1 MQIVLSLK
9 DDGIIL
15 SRDRI
20 ILNEVKVRKWGVL
33 LCALACQQQMGGPHL
48 TFDHLYQ
55 QALFSQGRKGH
66 KTPRT
71 VGVEI
76 DNFRR
81 QMKAIG
87 LIILKRK
94 RGSATT
100 YAFDPAL
107 CILDEEADFSTRL
120 NHLRG
125 SSDAL
130 AFWIKPPL
138 PIHLPWLFSSMRAKV
153 AFAQGQIDIALKHQQ
168 AALALTRDPF
178 LNAASYAEVA
188 RFAYRADRDLALD
201 MRDQAMDFVE
211 SGRMNGAI
219 AQIFAPRIRVSY
231 AFQDDVSAE
240 VQCQQLDV
248 IAANYLSRGID
259 IAGLCRALNTRD
271 AMRRRAATDSA
282 GLADFQLAS
291 ALAIATNDP
300 DLVQASLFNILAC
313 LEFSTAVTPQD
324 KIKGAEIN
332 SWFCQQFNIGRD
344 SAQAELLHAQFHI
357 ESGDFD
363 KARTAIK
370 RGVTLIAAGR
380 NATDVAFFFLA
391 RANLAY
397 QTTLVAKAAAHMN
410 TITARLTRAERIY
423 TRVGNVIGVR
433 KVAQLK
439 AKLAQSA

>member
-1 MQIVLSLK
+1 MQILLSLT
-9 DDGIIL
+9 DDGITITPEGAVR
-15 SRDRI
+15 S
-20 ILNEVKVRKWGVL
+20 EVKARKWELL

-48 TFDHLYQ
+48 TFDYFYQ

-66 KTPRT
+66 KTART

-87 LIILKRK
+87 LKVLKRK
-94 RGSATT
+94 RGSSTT
-100 YAFDPAL
+100 YAFDPAH
-107 CILDEEADFSTRL
+107 CILDGEADFSTRL

-138 PIHLPWLFSSMRAKV
+138 PVHLPWLFSCMRAKV
-153 AFAQGQIDIALKHQQ
+153 AFALGQIDSALRHQQ
-168 AALALTRDPF
+168 AALAMTNDPF

-188 RFAYRADRDLALD
+188 RFSYRADRDLALD

-259 IAGLCRALNTRD
+259 IAGLCRALNTRG

-291 ALAIATNDP
+291 ALAITTNDP
-300 DLVQASLFNILAC
+300 DLIQASLFNILAC
-313 LEFSTAVTPQD
+313 LEFSTAVTPHD
-324 KIKGAEIN
+324 KIKGAELN
-332 SWFCQQFNIGRD
+332 SWFCQHFNIGRD

-357 ESGDFD
+357 ESGDFE
-363 KARTAIK
+363 KARSAIK
-370 RGVTLIAAGR
+370 RGVTLIAAAR
-380 NATDVAFFFLA
+380 NATDVAFFFYA
-391 RANLAY
+391 RANLAF
-397 QTTLVAKAAAHMN
+397 QAALFATTPAPLK
-410 TITARLTRAERIY
+410 TITARLTCAERIY

-439 AKLAQSA
+439 SKLAITP

>member
-1 MQIVLSLK
+1 MQIVLSLTE
-9 DDGIIL
+9 DGIAL
-15 SRDRI
+15 APEGTVRS
-20 ILNEVKVRKWGVL
+20 EVKARKWGLL

-48 TFDHLYQ
+48 TFDYFYQ

-66 KTPRT
+66 KTART

-87 LIILKRK
+87 LNVLKRK

-100 YAFDPAL
+100 YAFDPAH
-107 CILDEEADFSTRL
+107 CILDGEADFSTRL

-138 PIHLPWLFSSMRAKV
+138 PVHLPWLFSCMRAKV
-153 AFAQGQIDIALKHQQ
+153 AFAQGQIDSALRHQQ
-168 AALALTRDPF
+168 AALAMTSDPF

-188 RFAYRADRDLALD
+188 RFSYRADRDLALD

-211 SGRMNGAI
+211 SGRMNGAV

-231 AFQDDVSAE
+231 AFQDDMSAE

-259 IAGLCRALNTRD
+259 IAGLCRALNTRG

-291 ALAIATNDP
+291 ALAVATNDP
-300 DLVQASLFNILAC
+300 ELVQASLFNILAC

-324 KIKGAEIN
+324 KINGAELI
-332 SWFCQQFNIGRD
+332 SWFCHQFNIGRD

-363 KARTAIK
+363 KARAAIK
-370 RGVTLIAAGR
+370 RAAKLIAAAR
-380 NATDVAFFFLA
+380 NATDVAFFLYA

-397 QTTLVAKAAAHMN
+397 QTAVAAKTTAPLNA
-410 TITARLTRAERIY
+410 ITARLTRAKHIY
-423 TRVGNVIGVR
+423 TRLGNIIGIR
-433 KVAQLK
+433 KVAQLS
-439 AKLAQSA
+439 AKLAQIS